1 MKSKHILKASDQ
13 DLVGSFHAMQRAA
26 VFAENKA
33 ISTNTNLVV
42 SVGGRASVLS
52 PGEILKLRVC
62 SSPHESDAKADRMPT

>member
-42 SVGGRASVLS
+42 SVGGRAMVLS
-52 PGEILKLRVC
+52 PGEVLELRVR
-62 SSPHESDAKADRMPT
+62 SSPNESDAKVDGMPT